1 VLVLRRSGA
10 PARLHRSSITG
21 VTGRHGGRFHR
32 VVRGRRCP
40 HRTGRL
46 GPMDAVHGPSIGP
59 SRLRLAVADE
69 VDLCRGQEPDLA
81 PAGGRGVALS

>member
-1 VLVLRRSGA
+1 
-10 PARLHRSSITG
+10 
-21 VTGRHGGRFHR
+21 
-32 VVRGRRCP
+32 
-40 HRTGRL
+40 
-46 GPMDAVHGPSIGP
+46 MDAVHGPSIGP